1 MKRSVPSLR
10 VLLAALAGL
19 AAIVL
24 VGYGASLILKPTVL
38 RLAVGPA
45 QSEHA
50 KFAPALAQIM
60 VREEAS
66 VRLKP
71 VPVQGFEDAA
81 RLIDAGKAEAAI
93 LRSDVPMPED
103 ARIVAILS
111 RNAAVFLAAATSG
124 IIEMPDLVDRSIGV
138 LRSGPLNERM
148 LDTILAFYG
157 MSPAQVRRIGL
168 QPEEV
173 GPALRDGR
181 VDAVLV
187 IGPPAGSLVTNAV
200 QDAARV
206 TGAMPT
212 FLPIR
217 EAAAFAQRNPSY
229 EALEIPRGSYG
240 TTPALPSLPL
250 PTVAVTFR
258 LVADA
263 DVGSGAVTE
272 LTRTLFE
279 NRRDLAEAAPIAAGL
294 EAPDTDIAAR
304 HPVHPGAAI
313 YLDGEEPGF
322 IDKYIDWIYLGAMA
336 SGLVASG
343 GAALWSRRRSRVDA
357 AEHRSERLMELLQAA
372 RSAPDPAALEAVEAE
387 TDAILLQVM
396 RRAAEEEEETGRLIA
411 ARLGLDHVRAAIRER
426 RTFLAR

>member
-1 MKRSVPSLR
+1 MKRTGPPLR
-10 VLLAALAGL
+10 VLLAALAGV
-19 AAIVL
+19 ATVVL
-24 VGYGASLILKPTVL
+24 LGYGASLILRPTML

-50 KFAPALAQIM
+50 KIAPALAQIM

-81 RLIDAGKAEAAI
+81 RMIDAGKAEIAI
-93 LRSDVPMPED
+93 LRSDVAMPDD
-103 ARIVAILS
+103 ARTVAILS
-111 RNAAVFLAAATSG
+111 RNAAVFLAAARNG
-124 IIEMPDLVDRSIGV
+124 IIEMPDLLDRRIGV
-138 LRSGPLNERM
+138 LRLGPLNERM

-157 MSPAQVRRIGL
+157 MTPAQVRRVGL
-168 QPEEV
+168 QPEEI

-181 VDAVLV
+181 VDAVMV
-187 IGPPAGSLVTNAV
+187 IGPPAGALVTNAV
-200 QDAARV
+200 QEVARF
-206 TGAMPT
+206 TGAVPT
-212 FLPIR
+212 FVPIR
-217 EAAAFAQRNPSY
+217 EAAAFAQRNPSF
-229 EALEIPRGSYG
+229 EAIEIPRGSYG
-240 TTPALPSLPL
+240 ATPALPGLPL
-250 PTVAVTFR
+250 PTVGVTFR
-258 LVADA
+258 LVADV
-263 DVGSGAVTE
+263 DVSSAAVTE

-279 NRRDLAEAAPIAAGL
+279 HRRDLAEAAPAAIGL
-294 EAPDTDIAAR
+294 EAPDTGIAAR

-313 YLDGEEPGF
+313 YLDGEELGF

-343 GAALWSRRRSRVDA
+343 GAALWTRRRSRVDA

-372 RSAPDPAALEAVEAE
+372 RKAPDIAALEAIEAE
-387 TDAILLQVM
+387 ADEILLQVM

-426 RTFLAR
+426 RALFTH